1 MPGYLTCDIL
11 KKVTEGE
18 GRRMALLRKLKNIQ
32 STNLCRAGK
41 SRRGRLFR
49 LLCLGAVLL
58 TLLLCAQE
66 RESVLFSLPL
76 TVSQMQPFGRTSY
89 RAADNTQGV
98 RLAAAQEPAAGH
110 GTGLWNLK
118 QLRELK
124 LLLLLLAGVVL
135 FGCRALADWPDPDKR
150 THPAAIRILLVR
162 NRKDGKKRNH
172 F

>member
-1 MPGYLTCDIL
+1 M
-11 KKVTEGE
+11 
-18 GRRMALLRKLKNIQ
+18 LRKLKNIQ
-32 STNLCRAGK
+32 STDLCRAD
-41 SRRGRLFR
+41 RGCKGHLFR

-66 RESVLFSLPL
+66 RESVLSSLPL
-76 TVSQMQPFGRTSY
+76 AASQMQPFGRTSY

-98 RLAAAQEPAAGH
+98 RLAAQEPAAGH
-110 GTGLWNLK
+110 GTGLWKCDAGTFSRNLK

-150 THPAAIRILLVR
+150 TRPAAIRILLIR